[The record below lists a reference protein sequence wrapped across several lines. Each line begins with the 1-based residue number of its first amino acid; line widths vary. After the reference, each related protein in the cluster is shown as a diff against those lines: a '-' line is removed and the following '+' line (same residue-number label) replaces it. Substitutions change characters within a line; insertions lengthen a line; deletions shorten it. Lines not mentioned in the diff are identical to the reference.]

1 MKFFNQQSL
10 KAQGLVEPSS
20 DRDHPFQRLPQKY
33 TETIRKEVWDLS
45 ENSAG
50 VSVLF
55 SSDTVNLSVKWSLK
69 HDLRMNHMTDAG
81 IKGVDLYLSLI
92 HI

>member
-1 MKFFNQQSL
+1 MK
-10 KAQGLVEPSS
+10 AHGLVEPSL
-20 DRDHPFQRLPQKY
+20 DREHPFQRLPQKY
-33 TETIRKEVWDLS
+33 KETIRKEVWDLS

-50 VSVLF
+50 VSILF
-55 SSDTVNLSVKWSLK
+55 SSDTANLSIKWSVK

-81 IKGVDLYLSLI
+81 IKGIDLCLSLI